1 MRLTRIAFLLLA
13 LSVACSP
20 VGAETR
26 AGGHADR
33 DKSSKTSGLSE
44 HEQALHALQRLTF
57 GPRPG
62 DIEAVIAAGV
72 DNWFEQQLNPSQI
85 PNAGL
90 DGRLAPYRTLHMT
103 PRDAAQNF
111 PSGQMVR
118 EAAEGK
124 RAMPSDPVQ
133 FGLWEILV
141 DKYKEQQKNNATP
154 PAPAAMSAADAEA
167 AQKAA
172 EQSAKDAARHLA
184 EMLLGLP
191 KANRMTALMKL
202 PVSDRRTLSQYIPGD
217 LRDKLIA
224 DFSPAERETF
234 FAINNP
240 TGVVINE
247 LQMAKAL
254 RTIYSERQLEEVMT
268 DFWFNHFNV
277 FINKDADQYFVTSYE
292 RDALRPFAL
301 GKFRDMLVAV
311 AKSPAMLFYLDNWLS
326 IGPSSPAAGVKPGQP
341 PPPGAANKG
350 LNENYGRELLE
361 LHTLGVDGGYSQ
373 ADVTQAA
380 RIFTGWTI
388 QPFDQGWGFVFDPKR
403 HEPGPKTVM
412 GKTIQEGGITEGMQL
427 LEMLSRSPATAHFI
441 AVKLAR
447 RFVADDPPESL
458 VREMAKSF
466 LDSDGDIKVVLR
478 TMFRS
483 REFRSS
489 AAYRKKMKTPLEFTA
504 SAVRATGAQVQNP
517 QPLVQALN
525 KMGMPLY
532 QMQPPT
538 GYSTRATAWMNS
550 DALLERLNFA
560 VSLTTGQLGG
570 TNCDPLRVLALGLMA
585 RSPREEIVPVNTS
598 GGAAAAI
605 TLVEDALIGGTLSVE
620 SDHAIRKSLEDPQIA
635 GHMLEDPARMLGT
648 VVGLTLGSPE
658 FQVR

>member
-1 MRLTRIAFLLLA
+1 MRLTWIAFLLLA
-13 LSVACSP
+13 PSFACVP
-20 VGAETR
+20 AGAQTR
-26 AGGHADR
+26 AGKHADPN
-33 DKSSKTSGLSE
+33 KSAKNAGLSE
-44 HEQALHALQRLTF
+44 HERALHALQRLTF

-62 DIEAVIAAGV
+62 DIEAVRAAGV
-72 DNWFEQQLNPSQI
+72 DNWIEQQLNPSQI

-111 PSGQMVR
+111 PSGQMIR

-154 PAPAAMSAADAEA
+154 PAPATVSAADAEA

-172 EQSAKDAARHLA
+172 EQAAKDAARHLA

-191 KANRMTALMKL
+191 KPNRMTALMKL

-234 FAINNP
+234 FAMNNP

-311 AKSPAMLFYLDNWLS
+311 AKNPAMLFYLDNWLS

-341 PPPGAANKG
+341 PPPGASNKG

-380 RIFTGWTI
+380 RVFTGWTI
-388 QPFDQGWGFVFDPKR
+388 QPFDQGWGFLFDPKR

-412 GKTIQEGGITEGMQL
+412 GKTIQEGGINEGMQL
-427 LEMLSRSPATAHFI
+427 LEILSRSPATAHFI

-447 RFVADDPPESL
+447 RFVADDPPEAL

-466 LDSDGDIKVVLR
+466 LDSDGDIRIVLR

-483 REFRSS
+483 PEFRAA
-489 AAYRKKMKTPLEFTA
+489 AAYRKKMKTPLEVTA
-504 SAVRATGAQVQNP
+504 PAVRATGAQRQ
-517 QPLVQALN
+517 
-525 KMGMPLY
+525 K
-532 QMQPPT
+532 
-538 GYSTRATAWMNS
+538 
-550 DALLERLNFA
+550 
-560 VSLTTGQLGG
+560 
-570 TNCDPLRVLALGLMA
+570 
-585 RSPREEIVPVNTS
+585 
-598 GGAAAAI
+598 
-605 TLVEDALIGGTLSVE
+605 
-620 SDHAIRKSLEDPQIA
+620 
-635 GHMLEDPARMLGT
+635 
-648 VVGLTLGSPE
+648 
-658 FQVR
+658 